1 MSRKRAR
8 TGLTKQ
14 REVEGKLR
22 EASWRAK
29 GGALGA
35 GADRQMAMA
44 AGEARA
50 VSDAWGLDVRVDPL
64 EDIAVLASLLR
75 IAGDRVDDALRT
87 RATEAIVRLMIH
99 HDDGANDTGIS
110 MGDPVRALRT
120 FVEGHKGSMTQA
132 AEIAVEKYAL
142 PASSF
147 ESAVKTLKQR
157 LGKKRP

>member
-1 MSRKRAR
+1 
-8 TGLTKQ
+8 
-14 REVEGKLR
+14 
-22 EASWRAK
+22 
-29 GGALGA
+29 
-35 GADRQMAMA
+35 
-44 AGEARA
+44 
-50 VSDAWGLDVRVDPL
+50 
-64 EDIAVLASLLR
+64 
-75 IAGDRVDDALRT
+75 
-87 RATEAIVRLMIH
+87 MIH